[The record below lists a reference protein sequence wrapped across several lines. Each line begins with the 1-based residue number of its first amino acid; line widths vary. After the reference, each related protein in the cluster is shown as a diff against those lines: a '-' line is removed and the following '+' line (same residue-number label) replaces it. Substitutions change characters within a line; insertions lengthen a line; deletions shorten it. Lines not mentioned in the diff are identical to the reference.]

1 MAARS
6 NSKMKPETK
15 QRIISCVKEVLPT
28 TTKTCIWILKIT
40 VGISFAM
47 MLLKYF
53 NILPYISDAVSPI
66 FRHFGLPGSAALAYL
81 SGYLI
86 NVYSAMAVMS
96 TLALD
101 ARELTILCTMVLC
114 SHSMILETAV
124 LKKTGVSGTR
134 MVIIRTLSALFLG
147 WFLNLILP
155 AGSGEVVT
163 AAVAQE
169 QLSFWLTLREWL
181 WATFKLVLLITVII
195 YALNIVQRLLSEF
208 GVMKM
213 ISKLLKPLMIFFGLP
228 PRTAF
233 LWIVANIIGLAY
245 GAAAMLDEIARGKLE
260 RRDVMLINTHICIAH
275 SNLEDLILLTAVGAI
290 GWIMLL
296 IRWAMSMVLVWELRL
311 EFYIKDAIAKR
322 KNRNFVV

>member
-1 MAARS
+1 
-6 NSKMKPETK
+6 MKSWTK
-15 QRIISCVKEVLPT
+15 QKIISCIKEVLPT

-53 NILPYISDAVSPI
+53 NILPYVSDAVGPV
-66 FRHFGLPGSAALAYL
+66 FRYFGLPGSAALAYL
-81 SGYLI
+81 SGYFI

-101 ARELTILCTMVLC
+101 ARELTILSTMVLC

-124 LKKTGVSGTR
+124 LKKTGVSGVR
-134 MVIIRTLSALFLG
+134 MIIVRTLSALFLG

-155 AGSGEVVT
+155 EGSGEVVT
-163 AAVAQE
+163 AAVARE
-169 QLSFWLTLREWL
+169 QLTFWLTLRDWL
-181 WATFKLVLLITVII
+181 WSTFKLVLLITIII
-195 YALNIVQRLLSEF
+195 YILNIVQRLLYEF
-208 GVMKM
+208 GVIAM
-213 ISKLLKPLMIFFGLP
+213 ISKFLKPLMLFFGLP
-228 PRTAF
+228 PKTAF

-245 GAAAMLDEIARGKLE
+245 GAAAMLDEIARDKLE
-260 RRDVMLINTHICIAH
+260 RRDVLLINTHISISH
-275 SNLEDLILLTAVGAI
+275 SNLEDLILLAALGAV

>member
-1 MAARS
+1 
-6 NSKMKPETK
+6 MKPETK

-101 ARELTILCTMVLC
+101 VRELTILCTMVLC

-134 MVIIRTLSALFLG
+134 MVIIRTVSALF
-147 WFLNLILP
+147 
-155 AGSGEVVT
+155 S
-163 AAVAQE
+163 
-169 QLSFWLTLREWL
+169 
-181 WATFKLVLLITVII
+181 
-195 YALNIVQRLLSEF
+195 
-208 GVMKM
+208 
-213 ISKLLKPLMIFFGLP
+213 
-228 PRTAF
+228 
-233 LWIVANIIGLAY
+233 
-245 GAAAMLDEIARGKLE
+245 
-260 RRDVMLINTHICIAH
+260 
-275 SNLEDLILLTAVGAI
+275 VG
-290 GWIMLL
+290 
-296 IRWAMSMVLVWELRL
+296 
-311 EFYIKDAIAKR
+311 Y
-322 KNRNFVV
+322 

>member
-1 MAARS
+1 
-6 NSKMKPETK
+6 MKSWTK
-15 QRIISCVKEVLPT
+15 QKIISCIKEVLPT

-53 NILPYISDAVSPI
+53 NILPYVSDAIGPV
-66 FRHFGLPGSAALAYL
+66 FRYFGLPGSAALAYL
-81 SGYLI
+81 SGYFI

-101 ARELTILCTMVLC
+101 ARELTILSTMVLC

-124 LKKTGVSGTR
+124 LKKTGVSGVR
-134 MVIIRTLSALFLG
+134 MIIVRTLSALFLG

-155 AGSGEVVT
+155 EGSGEVVT
-163 AAVAQE
+163 AAVARE
-169 QLSFWLTLREWL
+169 QLTFWLTLRDWL
-181 WATFKLVLLITVII
+181 WSTFKLVLLITIII
-195 YALNIVQRLLSEF
+195 YILNIVQRLLYEF
-208 GVMKM
+208 GVIAM
-213 ISKLLKPLMIFFGLP
+213 ISKFLKPLMLFFGLP
-228 PRTAF
+228 PKTAF

-245 GAAAMLDEIARGKLE
+245 GAAAMLDEIARDKLE
-260 RRDVMLINTHICIAH
+260 RRDVLLINTHISISH
-275 SNLEDLILLTAVGAI
+275 SNLEDLILLTALGAV

-322 KNRNFVV
+322 KNRNFAV

>member
-1 MAARS
+1 
-6 NSKMKPETK
+6 MKSWTK
-15 QRIISCVKEVLPT
+15 QKIISCIKEVLPT

-53 NILPYISDAVSPI
+53 NILPYVSDAVGPV
-66 FRHFGLPGSAALAYL
+66 FRYFGLPGSAALAYL
-81 SGYLI
+81 SGYFI

-101 ARELTILCTMVLC
+101 ARELTILSTMVLC

-124 LKKTGVSGTR
+124 LKKTGVSGVR
-134 MVIIRTLSALFLG
+134 MIIVRTLSALFLG

-155 AGSGEVVT
+155 EGSGEVVT
-163 AAVAQE
+163 AAVARE
-169 QLSFWLTLREWL
+169 QLTFWLTLRDWL
-181 WATFKLVLLITVII
+181 WSTFKLVLLITIII
-195 YALNIVQRLLSEF
+195 YILNIVQRLLYEF
-208 GVMKM
+208 GVIAM
-213 ISKLLKPLMIFFGLP
+213 ISKFLKPLMLFFGLP
-228 PRTAF
+228 PKTAF

-245 GAAAMLDEIARGKLE
+245 GAAAMLDEIARDKLE
-260 RRDVMLINTHICIAH
+260 RRDVLLINTHISISH
-275 SNLEDLILLTAVGAI
+275 SNLEDLILLAALGAV

-322 KNRNFVV
+322 KNRNFAV

>member
-1 MAARS
+1 
-6 NSKMKPETK
+6 
-15 QRIISCVKEVLPT
+15 
-28 TTKTCIWILKIT
+28 LKIT

-53 NILPYISDAVSPI
+53 NILPYVSDAIGPV
-66 FRHFGLPGSAALAYL
+66 FRYFGLPGSAALAYL
-81 SGYLI
+81 SGYFI

-101 ARELTILCTMVLC
+101 ARELTILSTMVLC

-124 LKKTGVSGTR
+124 LKKTGVSGVR
-134 MVIIRTLSALFLG
+134 MIIVRTLSALFLG

-155 AGSGEVVT
+155 EGSGEVVT
-163 AAVAQE
+163 AAVARE
-169 QLSFWLTLREWL
+169 QLTFWLTLRDWL
-181 WATFKLVLLITVII
+181 WSTFKLVLLITIII
-195 YALNIVQRLLSEF
+195 YILNIVQRLLYEF
-208 GVMKM
+208 GVIAM
-213 ISKLLKPLMIFFGLP
+213 ISKFLKPLMLFFGLP
-228 PRTAF
+228 PKTAF

-245 GAAAMLDEIARGKLE
+245 GAAAMLDEIARDKLE
-260 RRDVMLINTHICIAH
+260 RRDVLLINTHISISH
-275 SNLEDLILLTAVGAI
+275 SNLEDLILLTALGAV

-322 KNRNFVV
+322 KNRNFAV

>member
-1 MAARS
+1 
-6 NSKMKPETK
+6 MKSWTK
-15 QRIISCVKEVLPT
+15 QKIISCIKEVLPT

-53 NILPYISDAVSPI
+53 NILPYVSDAVGPV
-66 FRHFGLPGSAALAYL
+66 FRYFGLPGSAALAYL
-81 SGYLI
+81 SGYFI

-101 ARELTILCTMVLC
+101 ARELTILSTMVLC

-124 LKKTGVSGTR
+124 LKKTGVSGVR
-134 MVIIRTLSALFLG
+134 MIIVRTLSAIFLG

-155 AGSGEVVT
+155 EGSGEVVT
-163 AAVAQE
+163 AAVARE
-169 QLSFWLTLREWL
+169 QLTFWLTLRDWL
-181 WATFKLVLLITVII
+181 WSTFKLVLLITIII
-195 YALNIVQRLLSEF
+195 YILNIVQRLLYEF
-208 GVMKM
+208 GVIAM
-213 ISKLLKPLMIFFGLP
+213 ISKFLKPLMLFFGLP
-228 PRTAF
+228 PKTAF

-245 GAAAMLDEIARGKLE
+245 GAAAMLDEIARDKLE
-260 RRDVMLINTHICIAH
+260 RRDVLLINTHISISH
-275 SNLEDLILLTAVGAI
+275 SNLEDLILLTALGAV

-311 EFYIKDAIAKR
+311 EFYIKDAIAK
-322 KNRNFVV
+322 

>member
-1 MAARS
+1 
-6 NSKMKPETK
+6 MKPETK

-40 VGISFAM
+40 VSISFAM

-53 NILPYISDAVSPI
+53 NILPYISDAVSPV
-66 FRHFGLPGSAALAYL
+66 FRYFGLPGSAALAYL

-124 LKKTGVSGTR
+124 LKKTGVSGLR
-134 MVIIRTLSALFLG
+134 MIIVRTLSALFLG
-147 WFLNLILP
+147 WFLNILLP

-169 QLSFWLTLREWL
+169 ELTFWITLRDWL
-181 WATFKLVLLITVII
+181 WATFKLVLLITVVI
-195 YALNIVQRLLSEF
+195 YTLNIIQRLLSEF
-208 GVMKM
+208 GVMEV
-213 ISKLLKPLMIFFGLP
+213 ISKFLKPLMIFFGLP
-228 PRTAF
+228 PKTAF

-245 GAAAMLDEIARGKLE
+245 GAAAMLDEIARGQLKKREVL
-260 RRDVMLINTHICIAH
+260 LINTHICISH
-275 SNLEDLILLTAVGAI
+275 SNLEDLILLTALGAL

-296 IRWAMSMVLVWELRL
+296 IRWAMSIVLVWELRL

-322 KNRNFVV
+322 KNRNFVI

>member
-1 MAARS
+1 
-6 NSKMKPETK
+6 MKSWTK
-15 QRIISCVKEVLPT
+15 QKIISCIKEVLPT

-53 NILPYISDAVSPI
+53 NILPYVSDAIGPV
-66 FRHFGLPGSAALAYL
+66 FRYFGLPGSAALAYL
-81 SGYLI
+81 SGYFI

-101 ARELTILCTMVLC
+101 ARELTILSTMVLC

-124 LKKTGVSGTR
+124 LKKTGVSGVR
-134 MVIIRTLSALFLG
+134 MIIVRTLSAIFLG

-155 AGSGEVVT
+155 EGSGEVVT

-169 QLSFWLTLREWL
+169 QFTFWLTLREWL
-181 WATFKLVLLITVII
+181 WSTFKLVLLITVII
-195 YALNIVQRLLSEF
+195 YILNIVQRLLYEF
-208 GVMKM
+208 GVIAM
-213 ISKLLKPLMIFFGLP
+213 ISKFLKPLMLFFGLP
-228 PRTAF
+228 PKTAF

-245 GAAAMLDEIARGKLE
+245 GAAAMLDEIARDKLE
-260 RRDVMLINTHICIAH
+260 RRDVLLINTHISISH
-275 SNLEDLILLTAVGAI
+275 SNLEDLILLAALGAV

>member
-1 MAARS
+1 
-6 NSKMKPETK
+6 MKSWTK
-15 QRIISCVKEVLPT
+15 QKIISCIKEVLPT

-40 VGISFAM
+40 VGISFAK

-53 NILPYISDAVSPI
+53 NILPYVSDAIGPV
-66 FRHFGLPGSAALAYL
+66 FRYFGLPGSAALAYL
-81 SGYLI
+81 SGYFI

-101 ARELTILCTMVLC
+101 ARELTILSTMVLC

-124 LKKTGVSGTR
+124 LKKTGVSGVR
-134 MVIIRTLSALFLG
+134 MIIVRTLSALFLG

-155 AGSGEVVT
+155 EGSGEVVT

-169 QLSFWLTLREWL
+169 QFTFWFTLREWL
-181 WATFKLVLLITVII
+181 WSTFKLVLLITVII
-195 YALNIVQRLLSEF
+195 YILNIVQRLLYEF
-208 GVMKM
+208 GVIAM
-213 ISKLLKPLMIFFGLP
+213 ISRFLKPLMLFFGLP
-228 PRTAF
+228 PKTAF

-245 GAAAMLDEIARGKLE
+245 GAAAMLDEIARDKLE
-260 RRDVMLINTHICIAH
+260 RRDVLLINTHISISH
-275 SNLEDLILLTAVGAI
+275 SNLEDLILLAALGAV

>member
-1 MAARS
+1 
-6 NSKMKPETK
+6 MKSWTK
-15 QRIISCVKEVLPT
+15 QKIISCIKEVLPT

-53 NILPYISDAVSPI
+53 NILPYVSDAIGPV
-66 FRHFGLPGSAALAYL
+66 FRYFGLPGSAALAYL
-81 SGYLI
+81 SGYFI

-101 ARELTILCTMVLC
+101 ARELTILSTMVLC

-124 LKKTGVSGTR
+124 LKKTGVSGVR
-134 MVIIRTLSALFLG
+134 MIIVRTLSALFLG

-155 AGSGEVVT
+155 EGSGEVVT
-163 AAVAQE
+163 AAVARE
-169 QLSFWLTLREWL
+169 QLTFWLTLRDWL
-181 WATFKLVLLITVII
+181 WSTFKLVLLITIII
-195 YALNIVQRLLSEF
+195 YILNIVQRLLYEF
-208 GVMKM
+208 GVIAM
-213 ISKLLKPLMIFFGLP
+213 ISKFLKPLMLFFGLP
-228 PRTAF
+228 PKTAF

-245 GAAAMLDEIARGKLE
+245 GAAAMLDEIARDKLE
-260 RRDVMLINTHICIAH
+260 RRDVLLINTHISISH
-275 SNLEDLILLTAVGAI
+275 SNLEDLILLTALGAV

>member
-1 MAARS
+1 
-6 NSKMKPETK
+6 MKSWTK
-15 QRIISCVKEVLPT
+15 QKIISCIKEVLPT

-53 NILPYISDAVSPI
+53 NILPYVSDAVGPV
-66 FRHFGLPGSAALAYL
+66 FRYFGLPGSAALAYL
-81 SGYLI
+81 SGYFI

-101 ARELTILCTMVLC
+101 ARELTILSTMVLC

-124 LKKTGVSGTR
+124 LKKTGVSGVR
-134 MVIIRTLSALFLG
+134 MIIVRTLSAIFLG

-155 AGSGEVVT
+155 EGSGEVVT

-169 QLSFWLTLREWL
+169 QFTFWFTLREWL
-181 WATFKLVLLITVII
+181 WSTFKLVLLITVII
-195 YALNIVQRLLSEF
+195 YILNIVQRLLYEF
-208 GVMKM
+208 GVIAM
-213 ISKLLKPLMIFFGLP
+213 ISKFLKPLMLFFGLP
-228 PRTAF
+228 PKTAF

-245 GAAAMLDEIARGKLE
+245 GAAAMLDEIARDKLE
-260 RRDVMLINTHICIAH
+260 RRDVLLINTHISISH
-275 SNLEDLILLTAVGAI
+275 SNLEDLILLAALGAV